1 MKEYRPP
8 EPLVAFLKSYRLH
21 GVPEVTTG
29 LQQQRVTLT
38 WDLSPPAPTRT
49 KKTVKTAKPPALTQP
64 TPEPEPMPTTET
76 IPAPMPTTTATPA
89 PTLTIQQPPSSTEST
104 PSPLPPSPP
113 RNLRR
118 QSTPPAKPLLPPVHH
133 SICEQPVSVQ
143 LHYDVEAIRRY
154 DEHHIYLLSR
164 KPTGGSHPYAAASY
178 RWYEMNQLLYVTRLP
193 DVGED
198 EHLPEAW
205 KLYKQRF
212 CTGQLAVNAPRL
224 IDRLDRW
231 CRCREGDM
239 PAFLL
244 LETLMLCVYQ
254 YGIWHRVCSM

>member
-1 MKEYRPP
+1 MK
-8 EPLVAFLKSYRLH
+8 KN
-21 GVPEVTTG
+21 
-29 LQQQRVTLT
+29 
-38 WDLSPPAPTRT
+38 
-49 KKTVKTAKPPALTQP
+49 
-64 TPEPEPMPTTET
+64 
-76 IPAPMPTTTATPA
+76 
-89 PTLTIQQPPSSTEST
+89 TIQQPPSSPEST
-104 PSPLPPSPP
+104 PSPLPPLPP

-118 QSTPPAKPLLPPVHH
+118 QSTPPAKPLLPPVRY

-143 LHYDVEAIRRY
+143 LHYYVEAIRRY

-164 KPTGGSHPYAAASY
+164 KPTGRSHPYAAASY
-178 RWYEMNQLLYVTRLP
+178 RWYNEMNQLLYVTRLP
-193 DVGED
+193 DIGED

-244 LETLMLCVYQ
+244 LETLMPCVYQ
-254 YGIWHRVCSM
+254 YGILHRVCSMLQPKSDHQNCVALRDSNSLTWPTFALELDNAAKTGTDFSIIWSSLLDWRSKFQARQCCTLLRGTAQADQRNWLAD